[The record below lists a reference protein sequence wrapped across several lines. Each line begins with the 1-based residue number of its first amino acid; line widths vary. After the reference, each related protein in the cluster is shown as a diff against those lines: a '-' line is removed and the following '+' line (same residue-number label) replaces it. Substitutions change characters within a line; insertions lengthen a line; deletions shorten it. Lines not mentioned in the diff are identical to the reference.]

1 MLELLPIIVLGVMTF
16 ILILFAVPVAFS
28 LIASSVLVFLIWPD
42 QPLWLIAQKMVNGM
56 DSFTLL
62 AIPFFILA
70 AEIMNASGSS
80 RRIVDV
86 FNGIFG
92 RMPGGL
98 AQVNVGTNMF
108 LAGISGSAIADATA
122 TGSMLIPEM
131 KKSGYPASFSAALTA
146 AAAIC
151 GPIIPPSIPLV
162 IYGVIAKVSILK
174 LFVAGYLPGLLIVL
188 VLMFYVNYKAKKD
201 DFPKEPKISLKEL
214 GTRARNGIWD
224 LAIPV
229 LIVVGILAGVFTVT
243 ELGAVLIVYA
253 LVIGI
258 FVRRELSLGA
268 LPKMIKESALGSANI
283 MIVVG
288 ASSII
293 AYILVIHDV
302 PTLLPSFIL
311 NVTENPILIL
321 LLVNIVFLIAG
332 MFLDSTPA
340 TVILVPIFLPLMEN
354 IGIDPVHFGIIVVF
368 NLMLGLLTPPVALN
382 LFATSAIAEVPFWE
396 SFKSVLPMLALLFAL
411 LLLITYIPII
421 SLGIPNL
428 FGM

>member
-1 MLELLPIIVLGVMTF
+1 MIELLPIIVLGVMTF
-16 ILILFAVPVAFS
+16 ILILFSVPVAFS
-28 LIASSVLVFLIWPD
+28 LIASSVLVFLIWPE

-131 KKSGYPASFSAALTA
+131 KKRGYPRSFSAAITA

-188 VLMFYVNYKAKKD
+188 VLMFYVNYVAKKEG
-201 DFPKEPKISLKEL
+201 FPKEPKITIKEL
-214 GTRARNGIWD
+214 GARARNGIWD

-253 LVIGI
+253 LLIGL
-258 FVRRELSLGA
+258 FVRRELSLAA

-293 AYILVIHDV
+293 AYILVIHNV
-302 PTLLPSFIL
+302 PTLLPNFIL

-321 LLVNIVFLIAG
+321 LLVNVVFLIAG

-340 TVILVPIFLPLMEN
+340 TVILVPIFLPLMES
-354 IGIDPVHFGIIVVF
+354 IGVDPVHFGIIVTF
-368 NLMLGLLTPPVALN
+368 NSMLGLLTPPVALN
-382 LFATSAIAEVPFWE
+382 LFATSAIAEVPILD
-396 SFKSVLPMLALLFAL
+396 SFKSALPMLILLFTL
-411 LLLITYIPII
+411 LLLITYIPMI
-421 SLGIPNL
+421 SLGIPKL